1 MLEVIIMLNM
11 AEVTETTLQL
21 FHFFILNYKMHMFKV
36 KSICISSVTIRKR
49 NSPNFRLN
57 AVASKESVP
66 YFSNRFCFFFSY
78 LANCMSLNFLLTILA
93 APSAFVSPHPF
104 PSSPLQE
111 INSSALAWI
120 KKS

>member
-11 AEVTETTLQL
+11 AEVTETALQL
-21 FHFFILNYKMHMFKV
+21 FHFLILNYKMHMFKV

-66 YFSNRFCFFFSY
+66 YFSN
-78 LANCMSLNFLLTILA
+78 
-93 APSAFVSPHPF
+93 
-104 PSSPLQE
+104 
-111 INSSALAWI
+111 
-120 KKS
+120 